1 MSVVFILYIFLQITV
16 FSPFLHDEVYN
27 FVKEQKHDAQTN
39 KTARLSFVYQCNSLP
54 NCIY

>member
-16 FSPFLHDEVYN
+16 FSPYLHDEVYN